1 MFTWNDAKRLS
12 TLQTCG
18 IDFADADRLDFA
30 TTLIKPDTRHDHG
43 EPRFR
48 ALAMLD
54 GRLHAVVFT
63 PRDGVLRLI
72 SLRYANARE
81 RRRWANA
88 KT

>member
-1 MFTWNDAKRLS
+1 MLARDEAKRLS
-12 TLQTCG
+12 TLQTHG
-18 IDFADADRLDFA
+18 IDFANADRLDFA
-30 TTLIKPDTRHDHG
+30 TALIRPDTRHDYG

-54 GRLHAVVFT
+54 GRLHTVVFT

-81 RRRWANA
+81 HRRWANA